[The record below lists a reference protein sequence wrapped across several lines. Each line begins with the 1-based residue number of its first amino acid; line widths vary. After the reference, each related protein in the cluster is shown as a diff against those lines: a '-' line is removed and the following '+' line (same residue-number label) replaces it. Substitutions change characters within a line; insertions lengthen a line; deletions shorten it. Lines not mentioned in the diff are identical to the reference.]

1 MRRKQLFFYAV
12 LVALVLG
19 FAEAASAAACAV
31 LVKRGWMARLPRL
44 SDEQL
49 RLYFTHRNPH
59 LGWGPAVD
67 GAGRVLRLQ
76 PRPDPAF
83 ADTLPPCAAAY
94 GESFTAGSEVGEDGA
109 YPHVLG
115 VELGCRV
122 ANYGV
127 GASGSD
133 QALMLFRA
141 QRHLDRAPVVILGH
155 ISENILRNV
164 NQYRVLLYP
173 DQELYLKPRF
183 LLERGELRFVPVP
196 VRTAAE
202 LRALPDHP
210 ERFLAHDAFMAR
222 PRPGFPY
229 TWALVRWG
237 LRDFHVRAQL
247 AGIPRHLPFYDVRHP
262 AGGLPLTTEIL
273 ATFHREAR
281 AEGRRPLVA
290 LMPVGRD
297 FVYARRTGRW
307 PDQPLA
313 DALRSRGVAVL
324 HAGPEMLRR
333 LPAGTD
339 PCTLFA
345 DCSAHY
351 NAAGYRLFAE
361 VVRDRLRAD
370 AFTRA
375 PAPPRAAPRSPAPA
389 GRPSGGGPSGG

>member
-1 MRRKQLFFYAV
+1 MRRKQVFFYCV

-31 LVKRGWMARLPRL
+31 LVRWGWMAHLPRL
-44 SDEQL
+44 PDEQV
-49 RLYFTHRNPH
+49 RLYFAHRNPL
-59 LGWGPAVD
+59 LGWGPEVD
-67 GAGRVLRLQ
+67 GRGRVVRLK
-76 PRPDPAF
+76 PRPDPSW
-83 ADTLPPCAAAY
+83 ADTVAPCASVY

-173 DQELYLKPRF
+173 DQELFLKPRF
-183 LLERGELRFVPVP
+183 LLGPRGELRFVPVP
-196 VRTAAE
+196 VRTPAD
-202 LRALPDHP
+202 LRALPRDP
-210 ERFLAHDAFMAR
+210 ERFLPYDAFMAR

-229 TWALVRWG
+229 SWTLARWAFT
-237 LRDFHVRAQL
+237 DFHVRAQL
-247 AGIPRHLPFYDVRHP
+247 AGVPRHLPFYDARHP

-273 ATFHREAR
+273 ATFAREASAGR
-281 AEGRRPLVA
+281 RRPLVV

-297 FVYARRTGRW
+297 LVYARRTGRW

-313 DALRSRGVAVL
+313 DALRARGVPVL
-324 HAGPEMLRR
+324 HAGPEMMRR
-333 LPAGTD
+333 LPPAAD

-345 DCSAHY
+345 NCSAHY
-351 NAAGYRLFAE
+351 NAAGYRLFAH

-370 AFTRA
+370 GA
-375 PAPPRAAPRSPAPA
+375 PASR
-389 GRPSGGGPSGG
+389 

>member
-1 MRRKQLFFYAV
+1 MRRKQLLFSAI
-12 LVALVLG
+12 LVALVLA
-19 FAEAASAAACAV
+19 FAEAASAIACGV
-31 LVKRGWMARLPRL
+31 LVRRGWMAQLPRL
-44 SDEQL
+44 SDAQVRYWL
-49 RLYFTHRNPH
+49 AHRNPL

-67 GAGRVLRLQ
+67 GAGRVAKLQ

-83 ADTLPPCAAAY
+83 PDTAPACAAAY
-94 GESFTAGSEVGEDGA
+94 GESFTAGSEVSPDGA

-133 QALMLFRA
+133 QALMLARA
-141 QRHLDRAPVVILGH
+141 QRGLDRAPVVILGH
-155 ISENILRNV
+155 ISENVLRNV

-173 DQELYLKPRF
+173 DQELYFKPRF
-183 LLERGELRFVPVP
+183 LLAPGGGLRLVPVP
-196 VRTAAE
+196 VRTAAD

-210 ERFLAHDAFMAR
+210 ERFLAHDAFLAR

-229 TWALVRWG
+229 TAALVRWALG
-237 LRDFHVRAQL
+237 DFHVRAQL
-247 AGIPRHLPFYDVRHP
+247 AGVPRHLAFYDPRHP
-262 AGGLPLTTEIL
+262 AGGLALTAAIL
-273 ATFHREAR
+273 AAFAREA
-281 AEGRRPLVA
+281 AADGRRPLVV

-297 FVYARRTGRW
+297 LVYARRTGRW

-313 DALRSRGVAVL
+313 DALARGGVPVL

-333 LPAGTD
+333 LGPAAD

-345 DCSAHY
+345 DCSSHY
-351 NAAGYRLFAE
+351 NAAGYRLFAQ

-370 AFTRA
+370 GSF
-375 PAPPRAAPRSPAPA
+375 PAPA
-389 GRPSGGGPSGG
+389 GGAR

>member
-1 MRRKQLFFYAV
+1 M
-12 LVALVLG
+12 ALVLG
-19 FAEAASAAACAV
+19 FAEAASAAVCAV
-31 LVKRGWMARLPRL
+31 LVRRGWMAQLPRL
-44 SDEQL
+44 SDSQL
-49 RLYFTHRNPH
+49 RDYFTHRNPL
-59 LGWGPAVD
+59 LGWGPEVD
-67 GAGRVLRLQ
+67 GAGRVVRLK

-83 ADTLPPCAAAY
+83 ADSVAPCASAY

-122 ANYGV
+122 ANHGV

-183 LLERGELRFVPVP
+183 LLEPNGALRFVPVP
-196 VRTAAE
+196 VRTAAD
-202 LRALPDHP
+202 LRALPDEP
-210 ERFLAHDAFMAR
+210 RRFLPHDAFMAR

-229 TWALVRWG
+229 TWALIRWG

-247 AGIPRHLPFYDVRHP
+247 AGIPRHLPFYDARHP

-273 ATFHREAR
+273 ATFAREAR
-281 AEGRRPLVA
+281 AEGRRPLVV

-297 FVYARRTGRW
+297 FTHARRTGRF

-313 DALRSRGVAVL
+313 DSLRARGVPVL

-333 LPAGTD
+333 IPRDAD

-351 NAAGYRLFAE
+351 NAAGYRLFAH

-370 AFTRA
+370 GAIVTPAASARERGARA
-375 PAPPRAAPRSPAPA
+375 PPSRYLPPPRRE
-389 GRPSGGGPSGG
+389 

>member
-1 MRRKQLFFYAV
+1 MRRKQLLFSAI
-12 LVALVLG
+12 LVALVLA
-19 FAEAASAAACAV
+19 FAEAASAVACGV
-31 LVKRGWMARLPRL
+31 LVRRGWMAQIPRL
-44 SDEQL
+44 SDAQV
-49 RLYFTHRNPH
+49 RLYLARRDPL
-59 LGWGPAVD
+59 LGWGPATD
-67 GAGRVLRLQ
+67 GAGRVVKLQ

-83 ADTLPPCAAAY
+83 PDTVPACAAAY

-133 QALMLFRA
+133 QALMLVRA
-141 QRHLDRAPVVILGH
+141 QRHLDRAPVVLLGH

-173 DQELYLKPRF
+173 DQELYFKPRF
-183 LLERGELRFVPVP
+183 VLAPRGGLRFVPVP
-196 VRTAAE
+196 VRTAAD

-210 ERFLAHDAFMAR
+210 ERFLAHDAFLAR

-229 TWALVRWG
+229 TVALARWALA
-237 LRDFHVRAQL
+237 DFHVRAQL
-247 AGIPRHLPFYDVRHP
+247 AGVPRHLPFYDPGHP
-262 AGGLPLTTEIL
+262 AGGLALTTAIL
-273 ATFHREAR
+273 STFSREA
-281 AEGRRPLVA
+281 AADGRRPLVV

-297 FVYARRTGRW
+297 LVYARRTGRW

-313 DALRSRGVAVL
+313 DALARRGVPTL

-333 LPAGTD
+333 LGPAAD

-345 DCSAHY
+345 DCSSHY
-351 NAAGYRLFAE
+351 NAAGYRLFAR

-370 AFTRA
+370 GYF
-375 PAPPRAAPRSPAPA
+375 PEGGRAAAPGEQPRP
-389 GRPSGGGPSGG
+389 

>member
-1 MRRKQLFFYAV
+1 MRRKQLLFSAI
-12 LVALVLG
+12 LAALVLA
-19 FAEAASAAACAV
+19 FAEAASAVACGV
-31 LVKRGWMARLPRL
+31 LVRRGWMAQLPRL
-44 SDEQL
+44 SDAQVRYYL
-49 RLYFTHRNPH
+49 AHRNPL

-67 GAGRVLRLQ
+67 GAGRVVRLQ

-83 ADTLPPCAAAY
+83 PDTVPACAAAY

-133 QALMLFRA
+133 QALMLVRA
-141 QRHLDRAPVVILGH
+141 QRHLDRAPVVVLGH

-173 DQELYLKPRF
+173 DQELYFKPRF
-183 LLERGELRFVPVP
+183 LPGPRGELRYVPVP
-196 VRTAAE
+196 VRTAAD
-202 LRALPDHP
+202 LRALPDDP
-210 ERFLAHDAFMAR
+210 ERYLPHDAFLAR

-229 TWALVRWG
+229 TAALVRWA
-237 LRDFHVRAQL
+237 LADFHLRARL
-247 AGIPRHLPFYDVRHP
+247 AGVPRHLPFYDPAHP
-262 AGGLPLTTEIL
+262 AGGLALTTAIL
-273 ATFHREAR
+273 SAFAREA
-281 AEGRRPLVA
+281 AADGRRPLVV

-297 FVYARRTGRW
+297 LVYARRTGRW

-313 DALRSRGVAVL
+313 DALARRGVPVL

-333 LPAGTD
+333 LGPAAD

-345 DCSAHY
+345 DCSSHY
-351 NAAGYRLFAE
+351 NAAGYRLFAR
-361 VVRDRLRAD
+361 VVGDRLRAD
-370 AFTRA
+370 GDFPD
-375 PAPPRAAPRSPAPA
+375 PAAGPA
-389 GRPSGGGPSGG
+389 R